1 MKVPFITKNQLDK
14 ITVEFPTPF
23 HLYDEHG
30 IREKARAL
38 NTAFSWNKGFK
49 EFFAVKATP
58 TPAIL
63 KILQEEG
70 CGADCASYVELILA
84 NKCGFDNSE
93 IMFSS
98 NDTPAEEFLLA
109 KKLGATI
116 NIDAYNHIEFLST
129 LAGFEFPETMSLRY
143 NPGGVFTM
151 GTKIMDNPEES
162 KFGMT
167 KAQLIQGIKD
177 LQKLGV
183 KKFGMHSFLA
193 SNTVTNEY
201 YPKLAQQLFELALE
215 IREKTGV
222 SLDFINLSGGI
233 GVNYRPDE
241 APNNIAVIGEGVH
254 RVYDEV
260 LTANGLGE
268 VKIYTELGRFML
280 APHGLLVTRVLHR
293 KQTYRTYIGVDASAV
308 NLMRPAFY
316 DAYHH
321 ITVIGKEED
330 KVKEIVDVT
339 GSLCENN
346 DKFARQRELPVI
358 DEGDLLVIHDTGAH
372 GFSMG
377 YQYNAKLR
385 SAELLLQQDGSTCM
399 IRRAERPEDYFATL
413 DGFEFEI
420 LPGISW

>member
-1 MKVPFITKNQLDK
+1 MKVPFITKDQLDK
-14 ITVEFPTPF
+14 IIAEFPTPF

-241 APNNIAVIGEGVH
+241 APNDIAVIGEGVH

-385 SAELLLQQDGSTCM
+385 SAELLLQKDGSTRM

-420 LPGISW
+420 

>member
-1 MKVPFITKNQLDK
+1 MKVPFITKDQLDK
-14 ITVEFPTPF
+14 ITAEFPTPF

-167 KAQLIQGIKD
+167 KAQLIQGIRD

-241 APNNIAVIGEGVH
+241 APNDIAVIGEGVH

-385 SAELLLQQDGSTCM
+385 SAELLLQKDGSTRM

-413 DGFEFEI
+413 VGFEFEI
-420 LPGISW
+420 

>member
-1 MKVPFITKNQLDK
+1 MKVPFITKDQLEK
-14 ITVEFPTPF
+14 ITAGFPTPF
-23 HLYDEHG
+23 HLYDECG

-162 KFGMT
+162 KFGMS

-241 APNNIAVIGEGVH
+241 APNDIAVIGEGVH

-385 SAELLLQQDGSTCM
+385 SAELLLQQDGSARM

-420 LPGISW
+420 